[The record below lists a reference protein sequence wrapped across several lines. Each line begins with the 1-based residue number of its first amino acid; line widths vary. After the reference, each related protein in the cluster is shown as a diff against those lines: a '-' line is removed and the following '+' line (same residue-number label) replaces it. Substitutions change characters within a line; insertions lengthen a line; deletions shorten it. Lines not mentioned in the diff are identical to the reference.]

1 MIIISSVSKVIVFP
15 RFQHTHKK
23 NLWNQK
29 KMLVVFSITQMAEC
43 NLTKAPAV
51 PKMNLYLR
59 ERYESDWRELMLV
72 RYLNSNCAHY
82 EAVRWRKRR
91 HLDIILYTQCLHTPR
106 CLCVSVFVLG
116 PGEIRHIETHTP
128 TKYPKPKRKSEWV
141 KKLVGFCAGTHG
153 ESTNDILNAIRFSKN
168 HNAFMWKWYCQ

>member
-1 MIIISSVSKVIVFP
+1 
-15 RFQHTHKK
+15 
-23 NLWNQK
+23 
-29 KMLVVFSITQMAEC
+29 MLVVSSTTQMAEC
-43 NLTKAPAV
+43 NFTKVTAV

-91 HLDIILYTQCLHTPR
+91 HLDIILYTQYLHTAR
-106 CLCVSVFVLG
+106 NGVCVWAFLFWDLTRFVILK
-116 PGEIRHIETHTP
+116 PTHP
-128 TKYPKPKRKSEWV
+128 LKPKRKSEWV